1 MGPFDCQPLT
11 RVEVGHQLA
20 QARIVE
26 SRDIPGATLYT
37 LKDEAHEWL
46 LVALPNGAGIAIDIA
61 KPSPRRR
68 RRAEGITTSAT
79 TTTP

>member
-11 RVEVGHQLA
+11 RVEVAHQLA

-26 SRDIPGATLYT
+26 SRDVPGATLYT
-37 LKDEAHEWL
+37 LKHESHEWL

-61 KPSPRRR
+61 RASPRRR
-68 RRAEGITTSAT
+68 RRAEGVAT
-79 TTTP
+79 PSPT